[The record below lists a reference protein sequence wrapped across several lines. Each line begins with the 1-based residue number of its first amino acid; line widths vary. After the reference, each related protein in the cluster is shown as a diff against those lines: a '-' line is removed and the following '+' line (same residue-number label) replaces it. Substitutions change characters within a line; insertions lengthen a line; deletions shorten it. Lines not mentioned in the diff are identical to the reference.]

1 MQSGSTCLISFI
13 FGCNEN
19 NTNGTV
25 GVHAGQRDT
34 DIVLMGVG
42 EPRVLKA
49 WSAYNAW
56 RSGPCNE
63 NSLDG
68 SDRCVMR
75 VYTTS
80 LLLLSTD
87 SSSRL
92 LRCGVGLWEN
102 CNISS
107 TTKENGMAWRLQAV
121 LHIFYASTW

>member
-1 MQSGSTCLISFI
+1 
-13 FGCNEN
+13 
-19 NTNGTV
+19 
-25 GVHAGQRDT
+25 
-34 DIVLMGVG
+34 MGLGLG

-80 LLLLSTD
+80 LLLLLSTD

-107 TTKENGMAWRLQAV
+107 TTKENGMAPAISFAYILRVHLV
-121 LHIFYASTW
+121 KE